1 MIFCI
6 CLCGCNNT
14 DKTVQN
20 DNKKDYQVN
29 NGGIINIGVIA
40 PVTGDNSDVG
50 NDIITGVRFANSL
63 AEGVNIDDT
72 YLLNLIV
79 CDLNEDLTETS
90 KMLIDSNVAAV
101 ICAGTDYESTN
112 SLIKTFEEY
121 STPVIFT
128 DNYSDVISS
137 SSTAYSL
144 SVPYSYQNSL
154 VSAYLVSEGLM
165 NGTVIC
171 NTDKYSTDFANSFRT
186 VFEGQGGGVNI
197 VNEPQAENGDF
208 VFIIGN
214 DAYTK
219 NTAETIKTLNPDIN
233 VVLSE
238 VYNKNSF
245 ENETLQDVFLVSKFE
260 ADVEN
265 NHIGTDFI
273 NVYSDINGVSDA
285 DISSA
290 VAYGYDAY
298 MIIYGALA
306 KCNPNSS
313 GAVNNEQDDSLV
325 SISVSQINKSLKDFI
340 HYGVTDSI
348 TFNDKGLVDTK
359 FIYLDK
365 IENSKAAML
374 NRYEY

>member
-1 MIFCI
+1 MLICI
-6 CLCGCNNT
+6 CLCGCNA
-14 DKTVQN
+14 DKSMPE
-20 DNKKDYQVN
+20 DNKKDYKIN

-40 PVTGDNSDVG
+40 PATGDNADVG
-50 NDIITGVRFANSL
+50 NDIVTGVRFANSL
-63 AEGVNIDDT
+63 AEGVNIDST
-72 YLLNLIV
+72 YLVNLYV
-79 CDLNEDLTETS
+79 YDLNENIKDTA
-90 KMLIDSNVAAV
+90 KALIESNVAAV
-101 ICAGTDYESTN
+101 ICAGTDYEKTN
-112 SLIKTFEEY
+112 AVINAFDEY

-128 DNYSDVISS
+128 DSFSDAITSS
-137 SSTAYSL
+137 SNVYSL
-144 SVPYSYQNSL
+144 AVPYSYQSSL
-154 VSAYLVSEGLM
+154 VSAYLASENLM

-171 NTDKYSTDFANSFRT
+171 SDDKYSMTFANSFKSI
-186 VFEGQGGGVNI
+186 FEGQGGNVSIKNE
-197 VNEPQAENGDF
+197 VNEESEDF

-219 NTAETIKTLNPDIN
+219 KTAETIKALNPDVN

-273 NVYSDINGVSDA
+273 NVYSDINGVADV

-306 KCNPNSS
+306 KCNPNSTDV
-313 GAVNNEQDDSLV
+313 VNNTHDNSTLSV
-325 SISVSQINKSLKDFI
+325 NVSQINKSLKDFI
-340 HYGVTDSI
+340 YYGVTDSI